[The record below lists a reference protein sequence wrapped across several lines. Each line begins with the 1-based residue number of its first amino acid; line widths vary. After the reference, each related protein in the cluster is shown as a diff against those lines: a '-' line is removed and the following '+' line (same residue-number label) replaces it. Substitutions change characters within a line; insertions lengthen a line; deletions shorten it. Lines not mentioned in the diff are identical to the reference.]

1 MTRRLPALHMEVLAF
16 ERTEWPADISRFG
29 VHSQG
34 RKEAAVLERFG
45 FRLTTYYQLLN
56 RILDDPAA
64 MAYDPQLVARLRRIR
79 DHKANLRR
87 TPRSAS

>member
-1 MTRRLPALHMEVLAF
+1 MEVLAF
-16 ERTEWPADISRFG
+16 ERTEWPTDVSRFG
-29 VHSQG
+29 VRSQG

-45 FRLTTYYQLLN
+45 FRLTRYYQLLN
-56 RILDDPAA
+56 RIIDDPAA

-79 DHKANLRR
+79 DHKADLRR